1 MLSMKEYDLA
11 FSLGSSCG
19 VSQALRAAGLQFASY
34 PLDWLGSRDVRRIAK
49 VVAGN
54 FEKWF
59 EKEDFQ
65 LVDVWHGAGFGTRAY
80 LNTRTDLGFSHEF
93 RDFVPF
99 DESFPKIHETY
110 ERRVERFLK
119 CADSVRRML
128 AVFMELPVVLRAPV
142 EALAEARR
150 TLMER
155 FPKAEVDLLY
165 VGVEPG
171 KKVPELAEVAPGVMT
186 ADYDYRKIEG
196 GETLH
201 YVEWGPLAAFLK
213 ANFQVPDPRTEE
225 EKRRYS
231 RFEKVSGDMR
241 WGPDKSRFRRWL
253 NKHMYKTYRSVE
265 QVLIR
270 RGLVEKEGPFW
281 FWPDL
286 REGKGAGK

>member
-34 PLDWLGSRDVRRIAK
+34 PLDWLGSRDVRRVAK

-196 GETLH
+196 GETLN

>member
-1 MLSMKEYDLA
+1 MKEYDLA

-34 PLDWLGSRDVRRIAK
+34 PLDWLGSRDVRRVAK

-99 DESFPKIHETY
+99 DESFPKLHETY

-186 ADYDYRKIEG
+186 ADYDYRKSEG

>member
-34 PLDWLGSRDVRRIAK
+34 PLDWLGSRDVRRVAK
-49 VVAGN
+49 VVARN

>member
-1 MLSMKEYDLA
+1 MKEYDLA

>member
-1 MLSMKEYDLA
+1 MLSMKEFDLA

-34 PLDWLGSRDVRRIAK
+34 PLDWLGSRDVRRVAK

>member
-1 MLSMKEYDLA
+1 MKEYDLA

-34 PLDWLGSRDVRRIAK
+34 PLDWLGSRDVRRVAK

-165 VGVEPG
+165 IGVEPG
-171 KKVPELAEVAPGVMT
+171 KTAPALAEVAPGVMV
-186 ADYDYRKIEG
+186 ADYDYRRIEG

-201 YVEWGPLAAFLK
+201 YVEWGPLAALLK
-213 ANFQVPDPRTEE
+213 ANFRVPDLRTED
-225 EKRRYS
+225 EKRNFAK
-231 RFEKVSGDMR
+231 FEKVSGDRR

-253 NKHMYKTYRSVE
+253 NKHLYKTYRSLE

-270 RGLVEKEGPFW
+270 RGLVHKEGPFW
-281 FWPDL
+281 FWPDM
-286 REGKGAGK
+286 REGKGAGN

>member
-1 MLSMKEYDLA
+1 MKEYDLA

-34 PLDWLGSRDVRRIAK
+34 PLDWLGSRDVRRVAK

-65 LVDVWHGAGFGTRAY
+65 LVDVWHSTGFDTRAY
-80 LNTRTDLGFSHEF
+80 LNTRTDFGFSHEF
-93 RDFVPF
+93 PDFVPF
-99 DESFPKIHETY
+99 DESFPKIRETY
-110 ERRVERFLK
+110 ERRVERFID
-119 CADSVRRML
+119 CAEASRRML
-128 AVFMELPVVLRAPV
+128 VVFMELPVTPRTPV
-142 EALAEARR
+142 EALAEVRQ

-155 FPKAEVDLLY
+155 FPKAEIDLLY

-225 EKRRYS
+225 EKRKYS
-231 RFEKVSGDMR
+231 RFEKVSDDMR

-265 QVLIR
+265 QMLIK
-270 RGLVEKEGPFW
+270 RGLVQKEGPFW
-281 FWPDL
+281 FWEDM
-286 REGKGAGK
+286 RSGSEVAK

>member
-34 PLDWLGSRDVRRIAK
+34 PLDWLGSRDVRRVAK

-80 LNTRTDLGFSHEF
+80 LNTRTALGFSHEF

>member
-34 PLDWLGSRDVRRIAK
+34 PLDWMGSRDVRRVAK

>member
-34 PLDWLGSRDVRRIAK
+34 PLDWLGSRDVRRVAK

-80 LNTRTDLGFSHEF
+80 LNTLTDLGFSHEF

>member
-34 PLDWLGSRDVRRIAK
+34 PLDWLGSRDVRRVAK

>member
-1 MLSMKEYDLA
+1 MKEYDLA

-34 PLDWLGSRDVRRIAK
+34 PLDWLGSRDVRRVAK